1 MRTLIITGGSF
12 DREFAASFMAKNSY
26 DHVIAVDN
34 GLSYARALGVCPDII
49 VGDMD
54 THGTGDIEEYR
65 AKGAEV
71 IALEPEK
78 DDTDTE
84 RAVREAVK
92 IGADMDIL
100 CATGGRLDHLL
111 ANIHNLKIAVD
122 AGLNARIADKC
133 NIIFLQNKSFVIER
147 SQCPKKYISFV
158 TFAGEVTGIKLK
170 GFKYPLDGYTLKPG
184 ISRCISNE
192 LTEDKGTVC
201 FDEGEDRCLIV
212 INSSDNSSDI
222 ESE

>member
-12 DREFAASFMAKNSY
+12 DYGFAVSFLSQNKNGY
-26 DHVIAVDN
+26 GYVIAVDN
-34 GLSYARALGVCPDII
+34 GLAYARRLGIRPDMI

-54 THGTGDIEEYR
+54 THGTADLDEYR
-65 AKGAEV
+65 RDGAKV
-71 IALEPEK
+71 IKLEPEK

-92 IGADMDIL
+92 LGSDMDIL

-111 ANIHNLKIAVD
+111 ASIHNLKIALD
-122 AGLNARIADKC
+122 AGLGARLIDRN
-133 NIIFLQNKSFVIER
+133 NIVFLKNKNFSVSREE
-147 SQCPKKYISFV
+147 CGKKYISFV
-158 TFAGEVTGIKLK
+158 TFSGEVTGIKLK

-192 LTEDKGTVC
+192 LTDGYGTVE
-201 FDEGEDRCLIV
+201 FDGGQDCCLIV
-212 INSSDNSSDI
+212 INSSDV

>member
-12 DREFAASFMAKNSY
+12 DREFAASFLAKNSY
-26 DHVIAVDN
+26 GYVIAVDN
-34 GLSYARALGVCPDII
+34 GLSYARELGVFPDMI

-54 THGTGDIEEYR
+54 THGKADIEEYR
-65 AKGAEV
+65 ARGAQI

-84 RAVREAVK
+84 RAVREAVG
-92 IGADMDIL
+92 IGSDIDIL
-100 CATGGRLDHLL
+100 CATGGRIDHLL
-111 ANIHNLKIAVD
+111 ASIHNLKLALD
-122 AGLNARIADKC
+122 AGLNARIIDRG
-133 NIIFLQNKSFVIER
+133 NIIFLRNKSFSLRRAE
-147 SQCPKKYISFV
+147 CPKKYISFV
-158 TFAGEVTGIKLK
+158 AFSGEVTGIILK
-170 GFKYPLDGYTLKPG
+170 GFKYPLDGYDLKPG

-192 LTEDKGTVC
+192 LTEDEGTVR

-212 INSSDNSSDI
+212 INSSDV